1 MQERRATAADAVA
14 TEDLSVVRPMPR
26 RKTSHGIEEI
36 QVALPR
42 ARRVYFSPGII
53 RPIGRLL
60 FWLWGA
66 IRFVSGNMLDVV
78 LRRDTVQRRAV
89 RLRHLFESAGATFA
103 KFGQQLSIRADVLPY
118 AYCAELSRMLDQAP
132 PFPTPEAIA
141 IIKRNLGKPLS
152 EVFEVF
158 DPEPIGSASL
168 SCVYQARLKTG
179 EQVAVKVRRPGIG
192 PLIAAD
198 LRALD
203 WLLIAAETLTIIPPG
218 MTRAFRQD
226 LQTILFRELNFRTEG
241 RYTDMFRRRALKRG
255 DDVIAPRVYFKYC
268 TEEVLVSEFVSGF
281 WIWEIMAAVDSDD
294 QEFLLKLR
302 EQGIEPKTLA
312 SKLVLIM
319 NREVQE
325 ELFFHSDP
333 HPANIVVMPNNK
345 ICFIDFGAIGR
356 FSTQS
361 RKTFRELSHHMVTAD
376 VGRMVNAS
384 LGLAEPLPPMDIDM
398 VRKELEIIYADWV
411 YAQKSRDAEW
421 WERSGAQVWIRFM
434 EIARRYQMPLNFETV
449 QFFRASFSYDAICNR
464 LNKEL
469 DFGKEY
475 KTYLR
480 QSAREARRRM
490 QRKIRS
496 RLGGPTNMDYLEFEQ
511 FADMIN
517 QFIFQLQRNMEHPVI
532 HFKNVVGK
540 LAYIARLLLRFGYL
554 VAAGLGA
561 ALLADSISKKLF
573 GHAIDWSAVTERA
586 TTFGWMQFLLLAAG
600 LVIIRRI
607 VIRLSMPDSKLN
619 SDRI

>member
-1 MQERRATAADAVA
+1 MQERRATPESVA
-14 TEDLSVVRPMPR
+14 STEGLSILRPMPR

-66 IRFVSGNMLDVV
+66 IRFVSANMLDVV
-78 LRRDTVQRRAV
+78 LRRDTIQRRAV
-89 RLRHLFESAGATFA
+89 RLRHLFETGGATFA

-132 PFPTPEAIA
+132 AFPTSEAIA
-141 IIKRNLGKPLS
+141 IIERNLGKPLS

-158 DPEPIGSASL
+158 DPDPIGSASL
-168 SCVYQARLKTG
+168 SCVYQARLRTG
-179 EQVAVKVRRPGIG
+179 ERVAVKVRRPGIG

-226 LQTILFRELNFRTEG
+226 LQTILFRELNFRTEA
-241 RYTDMFRRRALKRG
+241 RYTDLFRRRSLKRG
-255 DDVIAPRVYFKYC
+255 TEVTAPLVYFQYC

-281 WIWEIMAAVDSDD
+281 WIWEIMAAVDNND
-294 QEFLLKLR
+294 QEFLLELS
-302 EQGIEPKTLA
+302 EQGIDPKKLA

-333 HPANIVVMPNNK
+333 HPANIVVMPDNK

-356 FSTQS
+356 FTTQS
-361 RKTFRELSHHMVTAD
+361 RKTFRELSHHMLTGD

-384 LGLAEPLPPMDIDM
+384 IGLAEPLPPVDIEM
-398 VRKELEIIYADWV
+398 LRKELEIICADWV
-411 YAQKSRDAEW
+411 YAQRSKDAEW
-421 WERSGAQVWIRFM
+421 WERSGAQVWLRYM
-434 EIARRYQMPLNFETV
+434 EIARRYQLPLSFETV

-464 LNKEL
+464 LNKQL
-469 DFGKEY
+469 DFSTEY
-475 KTYLR
+475 KAYLR
-480 QSAREARRRM
+480 QSSREARRRV

-511 FADMIN
+511 LVDMIN
-517 QFIFQLQRNMEHPVI
+517 QFLFQVQRNLEHPVV
-532 HFKNVVGK
+532 HFKNIIGK
-540 LAYIARLLLRFGYL
+540 LAYIARLLLRAGYF
-554 VAAGLGA
+554 VAAGLAVG
-561 ALLADSISKKLF
+561 LLADSFSKRWF
-573 GHAIDWSAVTERA
+573 GHGVDWPAIVERA
-586 TTFGWMQFLLLAAG
+586 TSFGWPQLLLLAIA
-600 LVIIRRI
+600 LVIVRRI
-607 VIRLSMPDSKLN
+607 VIRLGMPDSKLN
-619 SDRI
+619 ADRL